1 MVKTKTINELQVK
14 LLAFIAKINSAAR
27 GNNESIQWL
36 SEESNYLFLKTD
48 NYSNITPWSI
58 SVRILLKDT
67 IKFFYDQF

>member
-36 SEESNYLFLKTD
+36 SEESNYLFLKTPQPKAPRT
-48 NYSNITPWSI
+48 NTSI
-58 SVRILLKDT
+58 
-67 IKFFYDQF
+67 